1 MIAPVSEKAAFE
13 EIELPRGALRLYE
26 DMISIKFGDNVVYI
40 HQTTDDFRDF
50 TSKLKVLIATSPI
63 SATDSESNGAAP
75 VAML

>member
-1 MIAPVSEKAAFE
+1 MTAPVSAKAAFE

-50 TSKLKVLIATSPI
+50 TNKLKVLKGFITSPGWI
-63 SATDSESNGAAP
+63 MRFSKSTARG
-75 VAML
+75 